1 VPSPVLETTHAAPLD
16 VATIVALLVFA
27 VVSFAPL
34 ASFVR
39 GGAGPQ
45 RPAPPDAAA
54 AETGRADAGSERR
67 AASGAG
73 DDPVSPEKH
82 G

>member
-1 VPSPVLETTHAAPLD
+1 VPSLVLETTHAAPLD
-16 VATIVALLVFA
+16 VATIVALLGFA
-27 VVSFAPL
+27 VVSFALL
-34 ASFVR
+34 AFFVR

-45 RPAPPDAAA
+45 HPARPDAAA
-54 AETGRADAGSERR
+54 AGTRRADAGSERR